1 MNKIYT
7 LPCLY
12 GIGFYHNRNSAISY
26 VDQNGKSHLVSQKN
40 KVKLIYHNFVFLRGL
55 EFLLFGL
62 YFFFKNIIKMP
73 FEFKQN
79 GTVKSVANSLNISF
93 KYVLYAFLF
102 LVGAIIALL
111 LFGYVPIRL
120 AVLIAGYS
128 SSAIL
133 NRLVVA
139 VLKIALLYIVLLS
152 VRYLTP
158 FRQFYRFNACGNFV
172 TFDDIHRPTNF
183 LNYLVFGFCFSF
195 FVVSMAGLT
204 ANSLYKPFVNLLI
217 SLFCFTISY
226 EILLLLENSK
236 FTWLRKSCIITSFLV
251 NEKPTNT
258 EVYISMSAFN
268 EVKFMNTNKRQ
279 ALDSQNFKDGEVSFS
294 SIYAESKLKLKN
306 AGIDDDSELD
316 FLLCEV
322 LNTKRGKLRLITKIK
337 SSQKKQIEEAIKR
350 RIGGEPI
357 TKIFGHTNFYGYDF
371 VVTKDVLSP
380 RQETE
385 ILVETALKHIKGK
398 MRVLDLCTGS
408 GIIAVCIAKKSDAS
422 VVATDIS
429 SRALE
434 VAQKNADKNNV
445 KITFKKSDLFLNLK
459 SNKKFDIIVSNPP
472 YIPTSDIENL
482 DTEVK
487 DYDPHIS
494 LDGGDDGLR
503 FYVDIIESAPQF
515 LNKNGMIF
523 FEVGKG
529 QSKDVAKFL
538 EKDFENIKIVKDY
551 SGINRVVYATK
562 KTKRK

>member
-12 GIGFYHNRNSAISY
+12 GIGFYHNKNSAISY
-26 VDQNGKSHLVSQKN
+26 VDQNGKSHIVSQKN
-40 KVKLIYHNFVFLRGL
+40 KVKMIYHNFVFLRGL

-73 FEFKQN
+73 FELKQN
-79 GTVKSVANSLNISF
+79 GAVKSVANSLNISF
-93 KYVLYAFLF
+93 RYVFYALLF
-102 LVGAIIALL
+102 VVAVAIALL
-111 LFGYVPIRL
+111 FFGYVPIRL
-120 AVLIAGYS
+120 AVIITSYS
-128 SSAIL
+128 SSAVL

-139 VLKIALLYIVLLS
+139 ILKIVLLYVLLLS
-152 VRYLTP
+152 VKYLIP
-158 FRQFYRFNACGNFV
+158 FRQFYRFNACGNMV
-172 TFDDIHRPTNF
+172 TFEQIHRPTNF
-183 LNYLVFGFCFSF
+183 LNYIVFGFCFSF
-195 FVVSMAGLT
+195 FVVSMVGLT
-204 ANSLYKPFVNLLI
+204 ANTLYKPFVNLLI

-236 FTWLRKSCIITSFLV
+236 FIWLRKSCIITSFLV
-251 NEKPTNT
+251 NEKPTST
-258 EVYISMSAFN
+258 EVYIAMSAFN

-279 ALDSQNFKDGEVSFS
+279 VLDSQNLKDGEVSFS

-337 SSQKKQIEEAIKR
+337 QSQKKQIEEAVKR
-350 RIGGEPI
+350 RISGEPI

-371 VVTKDVLSP
+371 IVTKDVLSP

-398 MRVLDLCTGS
+398 KRVLDLCTGS
-408 GIIAVCIAKKSDAS
+408 GIIAVCIAKKSDAN

-434 VAQKNADKNNV
+434 VAQKNAEKNNV
-445 KITFKKSDLFLNLK
+445 KIALKKSDLFLNLK
-459 SNKKFDIIVSNPP
+459 TTKKFDIIVSNPP
-472 YIPTSDIENL
+472 YIPTSDIEGL
-482 DTEVK
+482 DVEVK
-487 DYDPHIS
+487 DYDPRIS
-494 LDGGDDGLR
+494 LDGGEDGLK
-503 FYVDIIESAPQF
+503 FYVDIIDAAPQY
-515 LNKNGMIF
+515 LNKHGMIF

-529 QSKDVAKFL
+529 QSRDVAKFL

-551 SGINRVVYATK
+551 SNINRVVYATK
-562 KTKRK
+562 KSKRK